1 MLRIDDIRVYRE
13 QTYVLQGV
21 SLDVGHGE
29 IVALIG
35 ANGAGKTSMLRTIS
49 GLLRPKSG
57 RILYKPDGDGDA
69 IDISRISAEQIV
81 ALGISHCPEGRGIF
95 SQLSVRENL
104 VIGAYLRK
112 NKQAIERDY
121 RRICGIFP
129 ILGERAG
136 QTAGSLSGG
145 EQEMLAVGRALM
157 SRPRLLILDEPSLGL
172 GPIIIENLFQVL
184 HDINAEGVTI
194 LLVEQ
199 NAVIAAYEKEY
210 GRPPENAFAALG
222 FDAVGLIADAI
233 NRAGSTDGKALRDA
247 LAGTKGFKAVT
258 GEITYS
264 RPSGVPMKGVSI
276 ISVHDGKY
284 KVEEVWFPKQ

>member
-1 MLRIDDIRVYRE
+1 MLRIEDIRVYRE

-21 SLDVGHGE
+21 SLNVGRGE

-57 RILYKPDGDGDA
+57 RILYKAREEDKE
-69 IDISRISAEQIV
+69 IDISRVSADKIV

-95 SQLSVRENL
+95 SRLSVRENL
-104 VIGAYLRK
+104 MVGAYLRK
-112 NKQAIERDY
+112 DKQAVDDDY
-121 RRICGIFP
+121 RQVCGIFP
-129 ILGERAG
+129 ILDERAR

-172 GPIIIENLFQVL
+172 GPIIIENLFKVL
-184 HDINAEGVTI
+184 HEINAQGVTI

-199 NAVIAAYEKEY
+199 NAVMALDYAHRAYVL
-210 GRPPENAFAALG
+210 ENGQVVLSG
-222 FDAVGLIADAI
+222 
-233 NRAGSTDGKALRDA
+233 
-247 LAGTKGFKAVT
+247 
-258 GEITYS
+258 
-264 RPSGVPMKGVSI
+264 PSGELAR
-276 ISVHDGKY
+276 DE
-284 KVEEVWFPKQ
+284 KVRSAYLGSA